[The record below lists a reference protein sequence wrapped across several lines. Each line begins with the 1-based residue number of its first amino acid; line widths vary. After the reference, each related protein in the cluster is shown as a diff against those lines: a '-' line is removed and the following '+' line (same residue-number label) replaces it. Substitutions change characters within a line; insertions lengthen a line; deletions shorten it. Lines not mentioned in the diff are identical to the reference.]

1 MDYPVALL
9 VFGIL
14 LLLVGLVGK
23 VRAKELEVGTS
34 SPSARV
40 IIGVVGVG
48 LISLSL
54 FFAEQSAAGQS
65 AALDSV
71 LALAEEQAQ
80 AATVAQAQAAEA
92 RAAAAEE
99 ALADTQARAAAD
111 AQAAADA
118 RVRTAEEALAAA
130 EAQAAADAQAAREA
144 ALAAEQALAA
154 VDEPTTVR
162 ETEPAFVEVEVI
174 VHTGS
179 GRGGGVM
186 TPSSLRFRKT
196 ALQT

>member
-1 MDYPVALL
+1 MTYDVALL

-40 IIGVVGVG
+40 IIGLVGVG

-54 FFAEQSAAGQS
+54 FFAEQSTAGQS

-80 AATVAQAQAAEA
+80 AVTVAQARRQRKMRP
-92 RAAAAEE
+92 RA
-99 ALADTQARAAAD
+99 
-111 AQAAADA
+111 
-118 RVRTAEEALAAA
+118 
-130 EAQAAADAQAAREA
+130 
-144 ALAAEQALAA
+144 
-154 VDEPTTVR
+154 
-162 ETEPAFVEVEVI
+162 
-174 VHTGS
+174 
-179 GRGGGVM
+179 
-186 TPSSLRFRKT
+186 
-196 ALQT
+196 